1 MILKNNKCFLRR
13 YEICPEKKNT
23 ISTTKKYQPNEIAF
37 LELYILVVKGKNYLE
52 SFFLIEIG
60 THTASAEMKTT
71 QLSQKAWLVISGLL
85 ALQKRFSPGNL
96 LSEKM

>member
-1 MILKNNKCFLRR
+1 MILKNNKCLLQR
-13 YEICPEKKNT
+13 YEICLEKKTLFPQSKN
-23 ISTTKKYQPNEIAF
+23 INPTTLL

>member
-1 MILKNNKCFLRR
+1 MILKNNKCLLQR
-13 YEICPEKKNT
+13 YEICPKKTLFPQSKNINT
-23 ISTTKKYQPNEIAF
+23 RTLL
-37 LELYILVVKGKNYLE
+37 LELYILVVKGENYLE

-60 THTASAEMKTT
+60 THTASGEMKTT

>member
-1 MILKNNKCFLRR
+1 MKFALK
-13 YEICPEKKNT
+13 KKTLFPQSKN
-23 ISTTKKYQPNEIAF
+23 INPTTLL
-37 LELYILVVKGKNYLE
+37 LELYILVVKGKKYLE

>member
-1 MILKNNKCFLRR
+1 MKFALK
-13 YEICPEKKNT
+13 KKNT
-23 ISTTKKYQPNEIAF
+23 ISTIKKYQPNDIASR
-37 LELYILVVKGKNYLE
+37 VVYFSSKERKNYLE